1 MLCCYFRGFFL
12 TKMPMKTRS
21 SILGCLTIAA
31 FLSISSAA
39 QAWSNSLYDP
49 THAVSVTNNPL
60 INFGPQASHFR
71 YDPRMIRAAEIAAER
86 AHPHST
92 RECWR
97 YVKNALVQ
105 AQVVGSRPGTAYA
118 KEAGSE
124 LREKFG
130 FKEIHVQNPY
140 EAPIGAVLVY
150 GGHGAGHVEIRTANG
165 FVSDF
170 ESLVPSTRP
179 LLGVFL
185 KPS

>member
-1 MLCCYFRGFFL
+1 
-12 TKMPMKTRS
+12 MPMKIS
-21 SILGCLTIAA
+21 LPVFGFLVFSA
-31 FLSISSAA
+31 FLSVSSSAH
-39 QAWSNSLYDP
+39 AWSNSLYDP
-49 THAVSVTNNPL
+49 TRAVVVTNNPL
-60 INFGPQASHFR
+60 INFGPKASHFR

-130 FKEIHVQNPY
+130 FKEIHVQDPY

-170 ESLVPSTRP
+170 ESLVPSKRP